1 MWHSSKFL
9 EIRII
14 FTKQIFMLTFMEFI
28 TIFNK
33 VFFFFDF
40 SVLITNVVNV
50 STSLTIN
57 NLHEKKL
64 FAVLSS

>member
-1 MWHSSKFL
+1 
-9 EIRII
+9 
-14 FTKQIFMLTFMEFI
+14 MLTFMEFI